1 MFATQLS
8 MNMKLTYHMH
18 KLMQNWGWSK
28 RAEKGIKCARIE
40 CSESVSPCRL
50 DQKCIRI
57 MLFVKLAVFVRMKS
71 NQTLSPHLWFPH
83 LNPQHSYF
91 YKQQWQNG
99 DVSCHISWVAASWG
113 KRASVRP
120 AQATPQILIMIMSK
134 GLTRAWGLQLAS
146 PY

>member
-8 MNMKLTYHMH
+8 MNMKLIYHMH
-18 KLMQNWGWSK
+18 KLMQNWRGSK

-40 CSESVSPCRL
+40 CSESVSPCTL
-50 DQKCIRI
+50 DQKCVRI
-57 MLFVKLAVFVRMKS
+57 PLFVKLAVFVKMKS
-71 NQTLSPHLWFPH
+71 NQTLSPHLCFQH
-83 LNPQHSYF
+83 LDPQHSYF
-91 YKQQWQNG
+91 YKQQRRNG

-134 GLTRAWGLQLAS
+134 GLTRAWGLQLPF